1 MGLGQD
7 IPGRRREARSLNE
20 SAGLAKRKMLA
31 LTSET
36 QIPAGTRC
44 RTEKT
49 RRHPHASFPAR
60 AARRVGAGPR
70 RRLLCPSANTA
81 HGRLPGGHGRA
92 AVRQRRAALPVQLR
106 HQRVRRTVA
115 AGLRLDDLPG
125 LGAGAAR
132 TPAHRRDHAGRAF
145 RPGRAA
151 RHARAVPAAD
161 AVGAVADGRGQLDPD
176 PDRPGHAPAGHRP
189 AAGGVQRRGAVC
201 GGGHGPAD
209 AGGPGPRLA
218 GGPLPAESSAENPL
232 D

>member
-44 RTEKT
+44 RTEKRGDT
-49 RRHPHASFPAR
+49 PMRASPPGRPGASALAR
-60 AARRVGAGPR
+60 AADCCA
-70 RRLLCPSANTA
+70 RLQTLLMVAC
-81 HGRLPGGHGRA
+81 L
-92 AVRQRRAALPVQLR
+92 AVMVLLFRQRRAALPVQLR

-209 AGGPGPRLA
+209 AGGPGPRP
-218 GGPLPAESSAENPL
+218 GGRPLPAESSAENPL